1 MSTRQGNSQQRLQ
14 NSNKFQNFAD
24 QVQNQYESDYQD
36 VDMESNDWSASD
48 VKSAELLNKID
59 ENSQLFEPADEGDSN
74 EANNGNGTSSSAAPI
89 LPTDDIW
96 NKFNDNLQ
104 DEDAGLADYEPACV
118 PYEFDEC

>member
-1 MSTRQGNSQQRLQ
+1 
-14 NSNKFQNFAD
+14 
-24 QVQNQYESDYQD
+24 
-36 VDMESNDWSASD
+36 MESNDWSTSD

-59 ENSQLFEPADEGDSN
+59 ENSQLFEPAEEGDSSEVN
-74 EANNGNGTSSSAAPI
+74 NGTSSSAPPM

-104 DEDAGLADYEPACV
+104 SEDGGLTDYEPACV